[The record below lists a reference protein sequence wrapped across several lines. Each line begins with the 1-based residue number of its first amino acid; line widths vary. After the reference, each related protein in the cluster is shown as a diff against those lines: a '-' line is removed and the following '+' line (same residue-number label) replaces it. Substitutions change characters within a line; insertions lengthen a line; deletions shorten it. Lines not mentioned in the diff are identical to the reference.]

1 MHRDK
6 QQICAM
12 NTKHETCIDMHKTI
26 KGSRNQ
32 WKIPMKFSKTNKHV
46 LGTN

>member
-6 QQICAM
+6 QQIYAM

-26 KGSRNQ
+26 KGSRYQ
-32 WKIPMKFSKTNKHV
+32 WNFSKTNKHA
-46 LGTN
+46 LDTN